1 MPARTFLIGVAGG
14 FAAGVVTGL
23 LIAPESGDDLRN
35 RVSYQTSKVVEDLE
49 DFFRPLTKE
58 AAVVRPRPRNLRHK
72 DRESASQL
80 MNEVDDI
87 INRLKTEEA

>member
-1 MPARTFLIGVAGG
+1 MAARSILIGVAGG

-23 LIAPESGDDLRN
+23 LVSPQSGEDLQS
-35 RVSYQTSKVVEDLE
+35 RVSYQTTKVVEDLE
-49 DFFRPLTKE
+49 DFFRPLTKQ
-58 AAVVRPRPRNLRHK
+58 AVVVRPKPRDLRYK

-87 INRLKTEEA
+87 INRLKSEEA